1 MLYQFKYLLFLLA
14 VLLFNCKSVDEKF
27 SSTLN
32 KKLVLLNTYSL
43 SVPEPSGLCFD
54 NITNSLWTVSDSTG
68 KIYNLKLN
76 GELIR
81 EISLSGSLDLEGVC
95 LNFSGNFLFVVN
107 EQIREI
113 IKVSLSG
120 TTESRKQILEGND
133 NIGLEGI
140 CTNPANGHFFV
151 VKEKSP
157 GMLIELSSGL
167 NILNQ
172 KEITFADDFSGM
184 TWDTN
189 NNQLIIISHLSEK
202 IFFYNIDYGVT
213 KSFDINIVQ
222 AEGIAIDNN
231 SIIYIVS
238 DSDSKLYVYEFPQS
252 FK

>member
-1 MLYQFKYLLFLLA
+1 M
-14 VLLFNCKSVDEKF
+14 FNCKSVDEKF

-140 CTNPANGHFFV
+140 CSNPANGHFFV

-167 NILNQ
+167 NILN
-172 KEITFADDFSGM
+172 
-184 TWDTN
+184 
-189 NNQLIIISHLSEK
+189 
-202 IFFYNIDYGVT
+202 
-213 KSFDINIVQ
+213 
-222 AEGIAIDNN
+222 
-231 SIIYIVS
+231 
-238 DSDSKLYVYEFPQS
+238 
-252 FK
+252 